1 MKIIN
6 SLLALALAAA
16 PASAAAD
23 GVAAKVNGEPILIS
37 EYNKTKQAILEQ
49 YRAMMPDF
57 LKQKGAEEQLGT
69 MAMDKLVDELLL
81 TQQAEKLK
89 IKVYDREL
97 ENGVA
102 EIKKRFARD
111 EAGRPVSPEMAEA
124 AFRAELAREGVSAA
138 QFRER
143 IRKQLMVRKLIE
155 EKIRPQVSAPGEKE
169 VRDYYDKIQL
179 AVKGDT
185 ASLKG
190 MDKDDIDELKAVAQ
204 RFKEVT
210 AERVRLRHVL
220 VKVAEGAP
228 LAEKNKAREK
238 AVALKKRLE
247 SGEDFEELAE
257 KESDDQESARKGG
270 DLGYVFKGWLPD
282 PVEEAAFSMR
292 VGEISGPVESPFGW
306 HILKLEEKRARQ
318 KLRFEAARDDI
329 EQLLANSK
337 FSRKLTE
344 YLNGLKEKASIRFFE
359 TK

>member
-57 LKQKGAEEQLGT
+57 LKQKGAEEQLAT

-155 EKIRPQVSAPGEKE
+155 EKIRPQVSAPSEKE

-179 AVKGDT
+179 AVKGAT

-210 AERVRLRHVL
+210 AERVRLRHIL

-238 AVALKKRLE
+238 ALALKKL
-247 SGEDFEELAE
+247 GIKVTVLGE
-257 KESDDQESARKGG
+257 KEMRRLGMGALLGVGQGSARESKMVIMEWTGVAKSKAAKAQQPVAFVGKGVTFDTG
-270 DLGYVFKGWLPD
+270 GISIKPAEGMEAMKWDMGGAGAVAGALKALALRKAKVNVVGVCGL
-282 PVEEAAFSMR
+282 VENM
-292 VGEISGPVESPFGW
+292 
-306 HILKLEEKRARQ
+306 
-318 KLRFEAARDDI
+318 
-329 EQLLANSK
+329 
-337 FSRKLTE
+337 
-344 YLNGLKEKASIRFFE
+344 
-359 TK
+359 